1 MNNNN
6 SYNIP
11 TELGIHIEFIKKS
24 LVKVVQQYGVNSKEA
39 LTLSQEL
46 DQDIILCQ
54 RCCPK
59 GKCN

>member
-1 MNNNN
+1 M
-6 SYNIP
+6 
-11 TELGIHIEFIKKS
+11 
-24 LVKVVQQYGVNSKEA
+24 NSKEA

-46 DQDIILCQ
+46 DQYIIFCQ